1 VLACFLKDFVTIF
14 VYFKWPAFMK
24 VIKLF
29 KIRSCCGHF
38 VLFGL
43 ICERKQKSPQLR
55 GLR

>member
-1 VLACFLKDFVTIF
+1 VLACCLKDFVAIF
-14 VYFKWPAFMK
+14 IYFKRPAFMK

-29 KIRSCCGHF
+29 KIRSRYGHF